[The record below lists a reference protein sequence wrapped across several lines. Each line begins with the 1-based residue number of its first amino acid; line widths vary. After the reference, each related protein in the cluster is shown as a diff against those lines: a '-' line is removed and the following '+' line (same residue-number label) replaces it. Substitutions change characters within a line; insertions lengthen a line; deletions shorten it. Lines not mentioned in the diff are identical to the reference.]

1 MKRTPL
7 YPWLFAIVLILGC
20 SNQTVTEEVESPSA
34 TDNRPVQAVDPIA
47 DPIPQGLDEN
57 VIQILFLGDSI
68 TAGYGL
74 GSEEAF
80 PALTETRLNESGY
93 STRVINA
100 GTSGD
105 TSTGG
110 LNKMDWLL
118 QNRVDILV
126 LELGGN
132 DGLRG
137 IDLSLTRANISEI
150 VDRTLQSWPD
160 AQIVIAGMQVPPNLG
175 HEYTREFKEIF
186 PAVAAEYDADLI
198 PFLLEGV
205 GGIRRLNLADGIH
218 PTAEGHRIVSELVY
232 ATLEPIVRELSKN

>member
-1 MKRTPL
+1 
-7 YPWLFAIVLILGC
+7 
-20 SNQTVTEEVESPSA
+20 
-34 TDNRPVQAVDPIA
+34 
-47 DPIPQGLDEN
+47 
-57 VIQILFLGDSI
+57 I

-218 PTAEGHRIVSELVY
+218 PTAEGHQIVSELVY
-232 ATLEPIVRELSKN
+232 ATLEPIVRALSKN

>member
-1 MKRTPL
+1 M
-7 YPWLFAIVLILGC
+7 VLILGC
-20 SNQTVTEEVESPSA
+20 SNQSVPEENQPQSA
-34 TDNRPVQAVDPIA
+34 AADRLAQTADSISFRKTDRA
-47 DPIPQGLDEN
+47 GEG

-74 GSEEAF
+74 GTEEAF

-93 STRVINA
+93 TTHVTNA

-118 QNRVDILV
+118 QQRVDILV

-137 IDLSLTRANISEI
+137 IDLALTRANLSGI
-150 VDRTLQSWPD
+150 VDRTIQSWPE
-160 AQIVIAGMQVPPNLG
+160 ARIVIAGMQVPPNLG
-175 HEYTREFKEIF
+175 HDYTQEFRDIF
-186 PAVAAEYDADLI
+186 PALAAKYNADLI

-218 PTAEGHRIVSELVY
+218 PTAEGHQIVSELVY
-232 ATLEPIVRELSKN
+232 ATLVPIVRELSEN

>member
-1 MKRTPL
+1 M
-7 YPWLFAIVLILGC
+7 VLILGC
-20 SNQTVTEEVESPSA
+20 SNQTVTEEAQSPSA
-34 TDNRPVQAVDPIA
+34 TGSSPVQAVDSAAEPL
-47 DPIPQGLDEN
+47 PQEVDDDVL
-57 VIQILFLGDSI
+57 QILFLGDSI

-74 GSEEAF
+74 GSEQAF

-118 QNRVDILV
+118 SQRVDILV

-160 AQIVIAGMQVPPNLG
+160 ARIVIAGMQVPPNLG
-175 HEYTREFKEIF
+175 HEYTQEFQEIF
-186 PAVAAEYDADLI
+186 PAVAAEYDVDLI

-205 GGIRRLNLADGIH
+205 GGISHLNLADGIH
-218 PTAEGHRIVSELVY
+218 PTAEGHQIVSELVY
-232 ATLEPIVRELSKN
+232 SALEPIVRELSKN

>member
-1 MKRTPL
+1 M
-7 YPWLFAIVLILGC
+7 VLILGC
-20 SNQTVTEEVESPSA
+20 SNQTVTEEAQSLSA
-34 TDNRPVQAVDPIA
+34 TDNRPVQAVDSVAYPL
-47 DPIPQGLDEN
+47 PQGLDDD
-57 VIQILFLGDSI
+57 VLQILFLGDSI

-74 GSEEAF
+74 GSEQAF

-93 STRVINA
+93 NTRVINA

-118 QNRVDILV
+118 SQRGEILV

-137 IDLSLTRANISEI
+137 IDLSLTRANIAEI
-150 VDRTLQSWPD
+150 VNRTLQSWPN
-160 AQIVIAGMQVPPNLG
+160 ARIVIAGMQVPPNLG
-175 HEYTREFKEIF
+175 HAYTQEFEEIF
-186 PAVAAEYDADLI
+186 PAVAAEYNVDLI

-205 GGIRRLNLADGIH
+205 GGISHLNLADGIH
-218 PTAEGHRIVSELVY
+218 PTAEGHQIVSELVY
-232 ATLEPIVRELSKN
+232 ATLEPIVRELTKN